1 MKITAPDMKDSRI
14 LKDYR
19 YYLRMERRLSPNTVA
34 AYGRDVAELLAALEL
49 EPRAVRTED
58 IERYLASRAGGDS
71 RSELGM
77 TGNEEPGMT
86 TEEPRMTGET
96 EPGMTTRETR
106 FRVKP
111 GMTTEEPRMT
121 GTGSGKGH
129 QAAGNSPAKL
139 SKRSQARLLS
149 SLRSFFDWLI
159 LEGERKDNPC
169 DRIDAPKLGR
179 YLPEVLSV
187 EEIESILDSIDTNAG
202 WTGLRDRAILE
213 ILYGCG
219 LRVSE
224 ACGLQISHVYLQEG
238 FVRVVGK
245 GDKERL
251 VPLGDLA
258 ADAFKNY
265 LDARPQAAEPAF
277 DDVAFL
283 NKNGRP
289 LSRVAIFNL
298 VKKQA
303 LLAGV
308 RKEISPHTF
317 RHSFATHLIEN
328 GADLRVVQE
337 MLGHE
342 SILTTEI
349 YTHIDAATW
358 QRAILD
364 HHPRR

>member
-1 MKITAPDMKDSRI
+1 MTRI
-14 LKDYR
+14 LQDYR
-19 YYLRMERRLSPNTVA
+19 YYLRMERKLSPNTVA
-34 AYGRDVAELLAALEL
+34 AYGRDVAEFLQAVEL
-49 EPRAVRTED
+49 EPRAVRSDD
-58 IERYLASRAGGDS
+58 IARYLATRAAGGAAD
-71 RSELGM
+71 
-77 TGNEEPGMT
+77 
-86 TEEPRMTGET
+86 
-96 EPGMTTRETR
+96 
-106 FRVKP
+106 
-111 GMTTEEPRMT
+111 
-121 GTGSGKGH
+121 GS
-129 QAAGNSPAKL
+129 AVPPL

-149 SLRSFFDWLI
+149 ALRSFFDWLV
-159 LEGERKDNPC
+159 LEGERPDNPC

-187 EEIESILDSIDTNAG
+187 EEVCAILDSVDVSSGDWRA
-202 WTGLRDRAILE
+202 LRDRAILE

-224 ACGLQISHVYLQEG
+224 ACGLLISHVYLKEG

-251 VPLGDLA
+251 VPLGEVA
-258 ADAFKNY
+258 ADAFAAY
-265 LDARPQAAEPAF
+265 LAARPAPAEPAF

-298 VKKQA
+298 VKQQA
-303 LLAGV
+303 LIAGV
-308 RKEISPHTF
+308 NKEISPHTF
-317 RHSFATHLIEN
+317 RHSFATHLIER

-349 YTHIDAATW
+349 YTHIDTATW
-358 QRAILD
+358 QAAILA
-364 HHPRR
+364 HHPRK

>member
-1 MKITAPDMKDSRI
+1 MPAPDTRI
-14 LKDYR
+14 IQDYR
-19 YYLRMERRLSPNTVA
+19 YHLRMERQLSPNTVA
-34 AYGRDVAELLAALEL
+34 AYSRDASEFLAAVEL
-49 EPRAVRTED
+49 EPRAVRTDD
-58 IERYLASRAGGDS
+58 IERYLAARAA
-71 RSELGM
+71 E
-77 TGNEEPGMT
+77 
-86 TEEPRMTGET
+86 
-96 EPGMTTRETR
+96 
-106 FRVKP
+106 
-111 GMTTEEPRMT
+111 
-121 GTGSGKGH
+121 
-129 QAAGNSPAKL
+129 L

-169 DRIDAPKLGR
+169 DRVDAPKLGR

-187 EEIESILDSIDTNAG
+187 EEVTSILESVDTAAG

-224 ACGLQISHVYLQEG
+224 ACGLQISHVYLTEG

-251 VPLGDLA
+251 VPLGEMA
-258 ADAFKNY
+258 ADAFAQY
-265 LDARPQAAEPAF
+265 LQARPEAAEPAF
-277 DDVAFL
+277 DDIAFL

-349 YTHIDAATW
+349 YTHIDTATW
-358 QRAILD
+358 QAAILA